1 MRTADNPA
9 LETRNQ
15 AKENEME
22 ITPQVGDSVR
32 VGTGEVEWE
41 VFNIGMGG
49 IIQLISKESSMLR
62 SEMLWNIEPY

>member
-1 MRTADNPA
+1 MDTTPA
-9 LETRNQ
+9 
-15 AKENEME
+15 
-22 ITPQVGDSVR
+22 VGDSVR
-32 VGTGEVEWE
+32 VGSGDVEWE